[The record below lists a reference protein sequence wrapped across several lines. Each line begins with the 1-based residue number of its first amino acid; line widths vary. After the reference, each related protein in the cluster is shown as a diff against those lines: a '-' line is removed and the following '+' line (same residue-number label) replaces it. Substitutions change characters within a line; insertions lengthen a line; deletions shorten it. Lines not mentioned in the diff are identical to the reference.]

1 MKTIFISIILIFT
14 AKTGFSQ
21 EIDARLRL
29 NNTDKIESI
38 YAKNMNFYLYLLFE
52 LDESWSVKTKNELNS
67 DQISSSISCQSIVKD
82 SKKLTSSELI
92 KGQFNW
98 IAWGILLSK
107 DNETIIALE
116 NGAFLYFPSKTNIN
130 YAFNSSPFNRKN

>member
-1 MKTIFISIILIFT
+1 MKTLFISIILIFT

-21 EIDARLRL
+21 EIDPRLRL
-29 NNTDKIESI
+29 NNKDKIESI
-38 YAKNMNFYLYLLFE
+38 YGKNMNYYLYLLYE
-52 LDESWSVKTKNELNS
+52 LDESWSVKAKNELNS
-67 DQISSSISCQSIVKD
+67 DQISSSISCLTILKND
-82 SKKLTSSELI
+82 KTLTSSELI

-107 DNETIIALE
+107 DKETIIALE
-116 NGAFLYFPSKTNIN
+116 NGTFLYFPSKTNIN